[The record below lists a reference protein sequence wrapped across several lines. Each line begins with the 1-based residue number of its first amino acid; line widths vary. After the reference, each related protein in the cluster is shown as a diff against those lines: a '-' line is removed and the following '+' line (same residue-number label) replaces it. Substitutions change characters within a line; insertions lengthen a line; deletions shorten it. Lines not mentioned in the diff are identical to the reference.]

1 MPIRLSP
8 GRALIFLAL
17 LAGLGLSV
25 LPLGPARHSSYFF
38 SETGHAVSGRFLDTW
53 ISGHTYTDSIRL
65 NGYPISDPITQT
77 NALDGKPYQVQ
88 WFQRVRLEA
97 HPGQAPP
104 NDVVLGQ
111 LGHESGVPAGAE
123 AAFARL
129 PAAPAPAAAVAWFS
143 ETGHSVRDPFRGFWQ
158 QYGGLTQFGY
168 PLSEEFT
175 QHLSD
180 RDFTVQYFERSRL
193 ERPLGRNAGQDV
205 TLGLLGL
212 ALYQPP
218 LGTPTPG
225 GP

>member
-1 MPIRLSP
+1 MPIRLPP
-8 GRALIFLAL
+8 GRVLIFLAL
-17 LAGLGLSV
+17 GAALGLSL

-53 ISGHTYTDSIRL
+53 IGGHTYTESIQL

-77 NALDGKPYQVQ
+77 SALDGRPYRVQ

-97 HPGQAPP
+97 HPGAAPP

-111 LGHESGVPAGAE
+111 LGSESGIPAGAA
-123 AAFARL
+123 AAFRKV
-129 PAAPAPAAAVAWFS
+129 PAPADLGAAGQWFTES
-143 ETGHSVRDPFRGFWQ
+143 GHTVRGPFRTFWQ
-158 QYGGLTQFGY
+158 QYGGLPQFGY
-168 PLSEEFT
+168 PISEEFT

-193 ERPLGRNAGQDV
+193 ERPLGRNTMQDV

-218 LGTPTPG
+218 AGTPPPS

>member
-1 MPIRLSP
+1 MPIRLPP

-17 LAGLGLSV
+17 GAALGLSV

-53 ISGHTYTDSIRL
+53 IGGHTYTESIQL

-77 NALDGKPYQVQ
+77 SALDGRPYRVQ

-97 HPGQAPP
+97 HPSQAPP
-104 NDVVLGQ
+104 NDVLLGQ
-111 LGHESGVPAGAE
+111 LGRESGVPTGAE

-129 PAAPAPAAAVAWFS
+129 PAPPGLGADGQWFP
-143 ETGHSVRDPFRGFWQ
+143 ETGHLVRGPFRAFWQ
-158 QYGGLTQFGY
+158 QYGGRAQFGY
-168 PLSEEFT
+168 PISEEFT

-193 ERPLGRNAGQDV
+193 ERPTGPSAVQDV

-218 LGTPTPG
+218 AGTPTPV